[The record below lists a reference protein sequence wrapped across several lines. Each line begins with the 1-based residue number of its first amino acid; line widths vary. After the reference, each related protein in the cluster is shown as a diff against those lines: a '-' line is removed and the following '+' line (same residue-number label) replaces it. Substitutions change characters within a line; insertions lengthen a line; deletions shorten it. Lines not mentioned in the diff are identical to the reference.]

1 MAESGAGSGRED
13 TQVSHTAKSDC
24 VGEIDFKKLCHS
36 KCNVAEMLLH
46 DISSSGRSGTIVSER
61 CEIRKFNEILK

>member
-24 VGEIDFKKLCHS
+24 VGEIDFKKLCHRNVMWQ
-36 KCNVAEMLLH
+36 KCCYMTSAQVAE
-46 DISSSGRSGTIVSER
+46 VAQ
-61 CEIRKFNEILK
+61 